1 LHPQAVIR
9 QPYIKQ
15 FTGYF
20 MAWNEPG
27 GNQNGKDPWGNN
39 NRGNQG
45 PPDLDEALK
54 QLMNKLNGLFGS
66 GSGGG
71 KDGSNNAGQG
81 AGGIAL
87 IVVIL
92 LVVFLGFKS
101 VYTIDEQERGVV
113 LQLGKYNRTLDPGL
127 RFVIPIVEKVI
138 PVTTTNVRNAELKQ
152 EMLTQDENVVEVEL
166 NVQFTVTDPV
176 AFALRIED
184 PERTLR
190 HAAESALRHE
200 VGSTDLNPIMTDG
213 RPLLANNVRTR
224 LQEYMNTYQTGINVS
239 IVNVKEAR
247 APAQVQAAFDDVQK
261 ANLDKER
268 FVNEAEAYANT
279 VVPEARGASQRML
292 EEANAYK
299 EQVIARAKG
308 EAERFKKL
316 LVEYQKA
323 PEVTRERLYLDA
335 ISSVYT
341 KSSKVLVDVDGG
353 NNMMY
358 LPLDQLMKNR
368 PAASGNAAIDQDV
381 SNIADQVIEELRSR
395 NARTTRESR

>member
-1 LHPQAVIR
+1 
-9 QPYIKQ
+9 
-15 FTGYF
+15 

-54 QLMNKLNGLFGS
+54 QLINKLNGLFGS

-71 KDGSNNAGQG
+71 NSGGNSGQG
-81 AGGIAL
+81 FGGIFGILAL
-87 IVVIL
+87 L
-92 LVVFLGFKS
+92 LVVFLAFKS
-101 VYTIDEQERGVV
+101 FYTIDEQERGVV
-113 LQLGKYNRTLDPGL
+113 LQLGKYNRTLEPGL
-127 RFVIPIVEKVI
+127 RFVIPLIEKVI
-138 PVTTTNVRNAELKQ
+138 PVNTTNVRNAELKQ

-166 NVQFTVTDPV
+166 NVQYTVTDPV
-176 AFALRIED
+176 SFALRIED

-213 RPLLANNVRTR
+213 RPILANDVRTR
-224 LQEYMNTYQTGINVS
+224 LQDYMNSYRTGINVS

-247 APAQVQAAFDDVQK
+247 APAAVQAAFDDVQK

-279 VVPEARGASQRML
+279 VVPEARGRAQRML

-299 EQVIARAKG
+299 EQVIARAQG
-308 EAERFKKL
+308 EADRFKKL
-316 LVEYQKA
+316 LVEYEKA
-323 PEVTRERLYLDA
+323 PEVTRERLYIDA
-335 ISSVYT
+335 ISSVYGN
-341 KSSKVLVDVDGG
+341 SSKVLVDVEGG

-358 LPLDQLMKNR
+358 LPLDQLTKRR
-368 PAASGNAAIDQDV
+368 PAAEAGMTGSHDV
-381 SNIADQVIEELRSR
+381 SDIADQVIEELRSR
-395 NARTTRESR
+395 NNTRSSRESR

>member
-1 LHPQAVIR
+1 
-9 QPYIKQ
+9 
-15 FTGYF
+15 

-39 NRGNQG
+39 NGRGNQG

-71 KDGSNNAGQG
+71 SKSSGGGQG
-81 AGGIAL
+81 SGSIFGLLAVVL
-87 IVVIL
+87 II
-92 LVVFLGFKS
+92 FLGFKS

-113 LQLGKYNRTLDPGL
+113 LFLGEYSRTLDPGL
-127 RFVIPIVEKVI
+127 RFVFPLVEKVI
-138 PVTTTNVRNAELKQ
+138 PVNVTNVRNAELKQ
-152 EMLTQDENVVEVEL
+152 EMLTQDENVVEVDL
-166 NVQFTVTDPV
+166 NVQYTVADPV
-176 AFALRIED
+176 AFALRVEE
-184 PERTLR
+184 PERSLR

-213 RPLLANNVRTR
+213 RPLLADNVRTR
-224 LQEYMNTYQTGINVS
+224 LQDYMNTYQTGINVS

-247 APAQVQAAFDDVQK
+247 APAAVQAAFDDVQK

-279 VVPEARGASQRML
+279 VVPEARGRASRML
-292 EEANAYK
+292 EEANAYR
-299 EQVIARAKG
+299 EQVVAKAQG
-308 EAERFKKL
+308 EADRFKKL
-316 LVEYQKA
+316 LVEYEKA

-335 ISSVYT
+335 ISSVYSN
-341 KSSKVLVDVDGG
+341 SSKVLIDVEGG

-358 LPLDQLMKNR
+358 LPLDQIVKNR
-368 PAASGNAAIDQDV
+368 PVMTSSGSDSQSV
-381 SNIADQVIEELRSR
+381 SDIADQVIEELRSR
-395 NARTTRESR
+395 NSRTTREGR

>member
-1 LHPQAVIR
+1 
-9 QPYIKQ
+9 
-15 FTGYF
+15 

-39 NRGNQG
+39 NGRGNQG

-71 KDGSNNAGQG
+71 SKSSGGGQG
-81 AGGIAL
+81 SGSILGLLAVVL
-87 IVVIL
+87 II
-92 LVVFLGFKS
+92 FLGFKS

-113 LQLGKYNRTLDPGL
+113 LFLGEYSRTLDPGL
-127 RFVIPIVEKVI
+127 RFVFPLVEKVI
-138 PVTTTNVRNAELKQ
+138 PVNVTNVRNAELKQ
-152 EMLTQDENVVEVEL
+152 EMLTQDENVVEVDL
-166 NVQFTVTDPV
+166 NVQYTVADPV
-176 AFALRIED
+176 AFALRVEE
-184 PERTLR
+184 PERSLR

-213 RPLLANNVRTR
+213 RPLLADNVRTR
-224 LQEYMNTYQTGINVS
+224 LQDYMNTYQTGINVS

-247 APAQVQAAFDDVQK
+247 APAAVQAAFDDVQK

-279 VVPEARGASQRML
+279 VVPEARGRASRML
-292 EEANAYK
+292 EEANAYR
-299 EQVIARAKG
+299 EQVVAKAQG
-308 EAERFKKL
+308 EADRFKKL
-316 LVEYQKA
+316 LVEYEKA

-335 ISSVYT
+335 ISSVYSN
-341 KSSKVLVDVDGG
+341 SSKVLIDVEGG

-358 LPLDQLMKNR
+358 LPLDQIVKNR
-368 PAASGNAAIDQDV
+368 PVMTSSGSDSQSV
-381 SNIADQVIEELRSR
+381 SDIADQVIEELRSR
-395 NARTTRESR
+395 NSRTTREGR

>member
-1 LHPQAVIR
+1 
-9 QPYIKQ
+9 
-15 FTGYF
+15 

-71 KDGSNNAGQG
+71 NSNNQNSQG
-81 AGGIAL
+81 SGGIFG
-87 IVVIL
+87 IVAVL
-92 LVVFLGFKS
+92 LVAFLLFKS
-101 VYTIDEQERGVV
+101 FYTIDEQERGVV
-113 LQLGKYNRTLDPGL
+113 LQLGKYSRTLEPGL
-127 RFVIPIVEKVI
+127 RFVIPLIEKVI
-138 PVTTTNVRNAELKQ
+138 PVNTTNVRNAELKQ

-166 NVQFTVTDPV
+166 NVQYTVADPV
-176 AFALRIED
+176 SFALRVED

-213 RPLLANNVRTR
+213 RPVLASDVRSR
-224 LQEYMNTYQTGINVS
+224 LQDYMNSYRTGINVS

-247 APAQVQAAFDDVQK
+247 APAAVQAAFDDVQK

-268 FVNEAEAYANT
+268 FINEAEAYANT
-279 VVPEARGASQRML
+279 VVPESRGRAQRML

-299 EQVIARAKG
+299 EQVIAKAQG

-316 LVEYQKA
+316 LVEYTKA

-335 ISSVYT
+335 ISSVYQN
-341 KSSKVLVDVDGG
+341 SNKVLVDVEGG

-358 LPLDQLMKNR
+358 LPLDQLAR
-368 PAASGNAAIDQDV
+368 RRSVVEDDSVGSQDV
-381 SNIADQVIEELRSR
+381 SDIADQVIEELRSR
-395 NARTTRESR
+395 NTRSSRESR